1 MGSDAEGLIMERN
14 KDYQLKDMVF
24 EILVWLAVIVV
35 FYFDIKTTL
44 F

>member
-1 MGSDAEGLIMERN
+1 MERN